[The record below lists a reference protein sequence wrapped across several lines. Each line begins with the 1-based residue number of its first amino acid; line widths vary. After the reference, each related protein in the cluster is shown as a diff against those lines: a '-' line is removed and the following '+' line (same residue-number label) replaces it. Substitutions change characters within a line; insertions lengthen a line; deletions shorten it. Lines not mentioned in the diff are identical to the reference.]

1 MVIVDGFKSSPSSPS
16 SGVPQGSVLGPL
28 IFLILVSDI
37 DSDVKF
43 SILKSFADDTRVT
56 KIIVDI
62 IDSLNLQKDLNKIYE
77 WAKLNNMEFNDSK
90 FELLR
95 YGKNDSLKTETNY
108 LSSNMSVIVEKEQIR
123 DLGVIM
129 TNDGTFKHHIL
140 QTIDS
145 AKQQS
150 SWVLRTFKTRAE
162 IPMLTLWKSLVLPK
176 LEYCSQF
183 SPVTYVV

>member
-28 IFLILVSDI
+28 IFFILVSDI

-77 WAKLNNMEFNDSK
+77 LSKLNNMEFNDSK

-95 YGKNDSLKTETNY
+95 YGKNDSLKTIH
-108 LSSNMSVIVEKEQIR
+108 SRPIK
-123 DLGVIM
+123 
-129 TNDGTFKHHIL
+129 
-140 QTIDS
+140 
-145 AKQQS
+145 
-150 SWVLRTFKTRAE
+150 
-162 IPMLTLWKSLVLPK
+162 
-176 LEYCSQF
+176 
-183 SPVTYVV
+183 

>member
-1 MVIVDGFKSSPSSPS
+1 
-16 SGVPQGSVLGPL
+16 
-28 IFLILVSDI
+28 
-37 DSDVKF
+37 
-43 SILKSFADDTRVT
+43 
-56 KIIVDI
+56 
-62 IDSLNLQKDLNKIYE
+62 
-77 WAKLNNMEFNDSK
+77 MEFNDSK

-95 YGKNDSLKTETNY
+95 YGKNDSLKTVTNY
-108 LSSNMSVIVEKEQIR
+108 LSSNKSVIAEKEQIR

-162 IPMLTLWKSLVLPK
+162 IPMLTL
-176 LEYCSQF
+176 
-183 SPVTYVV
+183 